1 MERGGMMKKKM
12 IGIGAV
18 VLLVG
23 GFLLWVH
30 HQDVTRADS
39 KVEYS
44 EMNYTITTV
53 ETDVEGL
60 VVEATITY
68 SENPESRYPSLVF
81 TFTNN
86 GEEDMSLV
94 DECAYYKKGQNWQ
107 KALYNESYMDPL
119 IGYSVFCMDTVKK
132 MQTQLEDS
140 SMVSNILKHGY
151 SPWGMYRYMDKPGTY
166 RFEVEIVGEGEI
178 EDKFGTVWVE
188 WTQELK

>member
-1 MERGGMMKKKM
+1 MKKKM

-60 VVEATITY
+60 VVEATIIY
-68 SENPESRYPSLVF
+68 SQNLESLYPSLVF

-107 KALYNESYMDPL
+107 KALYNEGYMDPL
-119 IGYSVFCMDTVKK
+119 IGHTVFCMDTVKK
-132 MQTQLEDS
+132 MQTHLEDP
-140 SMVSNILKHGY
+140 SMVSNTLKHGY
-151 SPWGMYRYMDKPGTY
+151 SPWGMYRYMDKAGTY
-166 RFEVEIVGEGEI
+166 RFEVEIIGEGGI